1 MLLQERQPELHC
13 LRMAITN
20 LNQAPEGD
28 ALEVFLRLLV
38 DEDGAGHCPA
48 LDLARQRNGTESW
61 QTEVVCGTKG
71 EVAEELEITR
81 RIRAQLQVAHGHSV
95 LNLAP

>member
-13 LRMAITN
+13 FRMAITN

-48 LDLARQRNGTESW
+48 LDLARQGDGAEGG
-61 QTEVVCGTKG
+61 QAKVVGGAQGK
-71 EVAEELEITR
+71 VAEELEIAC
-81 RIRAQLQVAHGHSV
+81 RIRAQLQVAHGHAV
-95 LNLAP
+95 LNLTP